1 MNKKPTEIS
10 PDLTI
15 PGFDVTVHNPHS
27 CQVRSQ
33 DGRHQFSVEI
43 DESREYP
50 LIISGNSVS
59 EPWRF
64 RLGAWEWRGLEYT
77 TDADDAITQVAN
89 SLKLMDKLSS
99 EGFSAKIDGGA
110 LVLSHP
116 SKPDYNL
123 RMSLADARKIVL
135 LKNTS
140 LYTWVKYCGPA
151 YDSDFNTKSQLDI
164 YKWKL
169 QLDSYKW
176 KLIVT
181 NKGLEELAQEFKAR
195 ILSLG
200 EKDPGI
206 AQWVK
211 GEIESA
217 LAPQGFTFTPKPK
230 KGIVE
235 FSHPTGLSGT
245 LSFAPFTVGRFDFHP
260 KYPNPQFPTD
270 IGTEKVVLF
279 TLDRRNYREPYTKG
293 FLEKNPQEVIHEFRR
308 FLALPLVYQEVC
320 KAWKSDI
327 LVPKLNGNSLQLV
340 NTKIEGDDS
349 IVLELT
355 VEKEEE
361 KDKLALKNKD
371 KKDYYEISDDPGE
384 IAQTIASLAE
394 KHVQEFIQEN
404 GIKLTNTRVVEI
416 DF

>member
-1 MNKKPTEIS
+1 MSKKLTEIS

-27 CQVRSQ
+27 CQVKSQ
-33 DGRHQFSVEI
+33 DGRHEFSVEI
-43 DESREYP
+43 DKSRKYR
-50 LIISGNSVS
+50 LTISASNSWS
-59 EPWRF
+59 F
-64 RLGAWEWRGLEYT
+64 CLGAWKWCGIEYT
-77 TDADDAITQVAN
+77 TDADDVITHFAN
-89 SLKLMDKLSS
+89 SLKLMDQLSS
-99 EGFSAKIDGGA
+99 EGFSAKIDRG

-116 SKPDYNL
+116 SKPGYQL
-123 RMSLADARKIVL
+123 RMGLGDARKIVP

-140 LYTWVKYCGPA
+140 VYTWVEYRGPA
-151 YDSDFNTKSQLDI
+151 YDYSKANINLLSGLHFLGSER
-164 YKWKL
+164 
-169 QLDSYKW
+169 
-176 KLIVT
+176 LIVT
-181 NKGLEELAQEFKAR
+181 NKGLEELAEELKAR

-200 EKDPGI
+200 EKAPGI

-217 LAPQGFTFTPKPK
+217 LAPQGFTFTPKPEK
-230 KGIVE
+230 AIVE
-235 FSHPTGLSGT
+235 FSHPTGLSGS
-245 LSFAPFTVGRFDFHP
+245 LSFAPFTAFTAGGDYDINP

-320 KAWKSDI
+320 DVWKSDI

-355 VEKEEE
+355 VEEEKE

-371 KKDYYEISDDPGE
+371 QKDYYEISDDPGE
-384 IAQTIASLAE
+384 IAQTIVGLAE
-394 KHVQEFIQEN
+394 THVQEFIQAN
-404 GIKLTNTRVVEI
+404 GLTTKIIEI